1 MEAKKRR
8 FIRPASPID
17 CGKTTKSTKINIEPP
32 IMSQPALIREMIIAT
47 GAGVGI
53 GVGSLGQATPCPSC
67 QDMTPARSVPHSER
81 RFKEVQGI
89 VCEVSLKMMGGS
101 LPVG

>member
-17 CGKTTKSTKINIEPP
+17 CGKTPKSTKINIAPP

-53 GVGSLGQATPCPSC
+53 GVGEFSSSYPVPQLPRHDSQHVVCPVVNGGLKRFREWFVKQA
-67 QDMTPARSVPHSER
+67 
-81 RFKEVQGI
+81 
-89 VCEVSLKMMGGS
+89 
-101 LPVG
+101 